1 MIGAI
6 FSDFQLYNGIVLVCL
21 ILFVLLKEML
31 CKIVFEVSIAMLF
44 Q

>member
-1 MIGAI
+1 MTGAI

-31 CKIVFEVSIAMLF
+31 RKFVFEISTTMLF